1 MINQE
6 WFVPKMFNTC
16 GWETEIKID
25 CVCYTKDERDQEIEK
40 EIFTDGF
47 RYGTR
52 RTFVLFDK
60 TISTDVKYQSRR
72 CVSMIGF
79 SYADKILSS
88 GFYRKFFDSSYF
100 YAMRQSLFSW
110 YSLWNDCRTRLWTEW
125 SALIMILLFE
135 E

>member
-1 MINQE
+1 
-6 WFVPKMFNTC
+6 MFHAC

-25 CVCYTKDERDQEIEK
+25 CVRHTKDERDQEIEK

-52 RTFVLFDK
+52 RTLVLFDK
-60 TISTDVKYQSRR
+60 ATSTDVKYQSKR
-72 CVSMIGF
+72 CVLMIGL

-100 YAMRQSLFSW
+100 YAVRESLDLAGTV
-110 YSLWNDCRTRLWTEW
+110 YE
-125 SALIMILLFE
+125 MIVEPDYELSGLHS
-135 E
+135 